1 MTGQTISKAKDR
13 IKLIPWAP
21 NLLLFPLMRALW
33 GQFNPDLGY
42 PGWVLMFAPNAKIV
56 NIIYWRKY
64 ARRFNPYLQILEN
77 SSRNRGVSQSV
88 FWKTHPI
95 FSKKLN
101 FGVWVRVFLGKLIHR
116 NFMDTYSV
124 MDQNRG
130 VNGSVLWKTHPSRFH
145 TWILPIL
152 PSYESTLEASG
163 MLVTLFWWHFRD
175 DGDISYS
182 SVHLFSLIPS
192 PYHITNLDYH

>member
-1 MTGQTISKAKDR
+1 MNQLTVKRQSESG
-13 IKLIPWAP
+13 L
-21 NLLLFPLMRALW
+21 
-33 GQFNPDLGY
+33 
-42 PGWVLMFAPNAKIV
+42 
-56 NIIYWRKY
+56 
-64 ARRFNPYLQILEN
+64 NPYLQILEN

-163 MLVTLFWWHFRD
+163 MLVTLFWWYFRD